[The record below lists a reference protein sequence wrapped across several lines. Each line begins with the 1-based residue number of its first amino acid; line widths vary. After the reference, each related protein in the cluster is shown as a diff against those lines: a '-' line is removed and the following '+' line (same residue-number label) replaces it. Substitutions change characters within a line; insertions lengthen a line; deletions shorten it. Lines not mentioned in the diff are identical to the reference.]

1 MMLPVPLLAEFK
13 KNIKF
18 NLLQFNYSDTLTAF
32 SCFMYFF
39 YWLKDFK
46 TTKYAIFDFKYLSHL
61 TLLFATI
68 SLSLYYSNRNAH
80 CVIVFVLQFT

>member
-1 MMLPVPLLAEFK
+1 MLTIPLLAECWK
-13 KNIKF
+13 KNMKF

-32 SCFMYFF
+32 LCFILFFF

-46 TTKYAIFDFKYLSHL
+46 TKKYAIFDFKYVSHL

-68 SLSLYYSNRNAH
+68 SLSLYYSNKNAR
-80 CVIVFVLQFT
+80 VW